1 MTGAYVPQPG
11 DLYLTR
17 FHGPLG
23 WWITT
28 LQAVV
33 AAAPSRYAHAG
44 VFLGDGTVLSAQ
56 GSGARID
63 PVETVLT
70 DRPLAILR
78 VPEWADDRRD
88 IIVGIARAYVGH
100 RYGFLAYLWIGL
112 ASLGIQPRWLRRA
125 VASEDTG
132 LICSALVDRIWW
144 HSGIAL
150 FDDGRLFGA
159 VKPGELAHV
168 GDVYHVAT
176 GPSDLWAEC
185 SLTTD

>member
-1 MTGAYVPQPG
+1 MSSYTPRAG

-17 FHGPLG
+17 FHHPLLGPLLMA
-23 WWITT
+23 

-33 AAAPSRYAHAG
+33 AAAPSRYVHAG

-63 PVETVLT
+63 PEDSVLR

-88 IIVGIARAYVGH
+88 MIVGIARAYVGH

-112 ASLGIQPRWLRRA
+112 ASLGVRPAWLRQA
-125 VASEDTG
+125 VSSEKSG

-144 HSGIAL
+144 HCGIAL
-150 FDDGRLFGA
+150 FDDDRLFGA

-168 GDVYHVAT
+168 GNVYHVAT
-176 GPSDLWAEC
+176 GPTDLWVG
-185 SLTTD
+185 LPHG